1 VSTAGGAGEPPF
13 IPIARPEFG
22 PEEVEAVRE
31 VLESGMVAQGRRVAE
46 LEARWAELTGTH
58 HVIAVANGTLALMSI
73 LAGLGLEPGDEVITV
88 AHTFA
93 ATANSIL
100 SRGATPVFVD
110 IEPDTYLIDAK
121 RIEAAITPRTRV
133 IMPVHLFGL
142 VADMDMIRA
151 IADRHG
157 LVVVEDAAQAHGATF
172 RGRRAGAF
180 GHGAFSLYATKNLT
194 TAEGGLIT
202 TDDDRLADFLRL
214 YRNQGM
220 RSRYEFEI
228 LGFNYRLTDLAA
240 AVGLVQLGR
249 LEAATARRRATAAAY
264 DEAFADLPIRTPI
277 VPDGRTHVFHQY
289 TLRVGPARDAI
300 LADLRAAGVGADVYY
315 PIPVHRQAYI
325 QERGL
330 HAELPI
336 TDAAAEQTLAI
347 PVQSSLTDGE
357 RDRVIEAV
365 RAAVARHG
373 GDPGSA
379 NGHGS
384 SAAAPV
390 GSAPAGSAG
399 R

>member
-1 VSTAGGAGEPPF
+1 VSTAGGSGEPPF

-46 LEARWAELTGTH
+46 LEARWAELTGTRH
-58 HVIAVANGTLALMSI
+58 AIAVANGTLALMSI

-336 TDAAAEQTLAI
+336 TDAAAEQTLAL

-384 SAAAPV
+384 SAAVPAS
-390 GSAPAGSAG
+390 SAPAGSAG